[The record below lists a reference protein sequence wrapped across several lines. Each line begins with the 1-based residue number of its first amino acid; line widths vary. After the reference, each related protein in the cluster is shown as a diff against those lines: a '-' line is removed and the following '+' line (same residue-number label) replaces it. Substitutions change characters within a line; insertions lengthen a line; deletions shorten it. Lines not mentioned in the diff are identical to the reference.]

1 MSKNKAGFDFTF
13 SIQEGWVQ
21 LPVLDNP
28 DKFAHDRKVQA
39 WSERQARAML
49 GEDAGPDQLRERTG
63 QLAASTY
70 AARARDATYGLVLF
84 STPTAPGPLAF
95 LDVLRGVPDQHVYP
109 ELTFDALREVYAG
122 DSADTLGAIDTQQV
136 ELPSGPALRVRRQRA
151 EPGDPTGQSTVMEGV
166 TYAIRPPGIDDA
178 IVVTMTWAALQ
189 YGDRLAKMAD
199 AIARSVQ
206 VTLA

>member
-1 MSKNKAGFDFTF
+1 MSKKKAGFDFKF

-49 GEDAGPDQLRERTG
+49 GEDAGRDQLRERPTSWPHRPTRPGPATPHTG
-63 QLAASTY
+63 WLYSM
-70 AARARDATYGLVLF
+70 
-84 STPTAPGPLAF
+84 PTAPGPLAF
-95 LDVLRGVPDQHVYP
+95 LDVLRGVPDRHVYP
-109 ELTFDALREVYAG
+109 ELTFDALREVYAT
-122 DSADTLGAIDTQQV
+122 DSAGTLGAIDTQQV

-166 TYAIRPPGIDDA
+166 TYAIRPPGINDA

-206 VTLA
+206 VTLT